1 MSVHRRTVLT
11 GMLGTSALVA
21 APAILRAQ
29 GAPMKIGFLTVK
41 TGPLASG
48 GIQMEQGLTLYLKE
62 RNNMLAGRPVQL
74 FTGDSGG
81 APAVA
86 RTKMQEFVEK
96 ENIACLIGP
105 LATAEALAIDDYI
118 RDKQVPTLSVAAAED
133 MTQRKANP
141 WFCRATSSS
150 AQCSYPMGDYAAKE
164 LGYKRAAMIADDLA
178 YGHELNAGFQRAFE
192 DAGGKVVQKL
202 WPPLNAPDY
211 GSYIAQIKSNIDCL
225 FIGFA
230 GSNGF
235 KFLKQ
240 YREYGGKLP
249 ILGGMTAIDESL
261 LQQMGDDGLGCYST
275 CFYSAQIDTPTNKKF
290 VDGMQRDYKVDPGMY
305 AVVDLH
311 QRRGAGGRAQDDR
324 RPDRGQA
331 RADQGVARKQ
341 GRGYRARP
349 GAVRQVRQRDRQR
362 LHPPGREE
370 RRPLRECRGEDLS
383 RCQPVLDLR
392 PRGIPQAPRLQ
403 SRDLAGQQEYRTVRR
418 KPIAAPCPRAEPR
431 RLIKNKPSRGKMP

>member
-1 MSVHRRTVLT
+1 
-11 GMLGTSALVA
+11 
-21 APAILRAQ
+21 
-29 GAPMKIGFLTVK
+29 MKIGFLIVK

-62 RNNMLAGRPVQL
+62 RNNVLAGRPVQL

-141 WFCRATSSS
+141 WFVRATSSS
-150 AQCSYPMGDYAAKE
+150 AQCSYAMGDYAAKE

-202 WPPLNAPDY
+202 WPPLISPDY
-211 GSYIAQIKSNIDCL
+211 GTYIAQLKQNVDVI

-235 KFLKQ
+235 KFFKQ
-240 YREYGGKLP
+240 YKEYGGNTP
-249 ILGGMTAIDESL
+249 ILGGMTAVDESL
-261 LQQMGDDGLGCYST
+261 LQQMGDDALGAMTGCW
-275 CFYSAQIDTPTNKKF
+275 YSAELDYPVNKRF
-290 VDGMQRDYKVDPGMY
+290 VEAIRRDYKVDPGVYAAETYLCGEVLDHAARAVNGKVEDKDPFMKALKEAKVPDTLRGPVHFDELGNVVGNIY
-305 AVVDLH
+305 IRKVEKKNGKYVNAVVKTY
-311 QRRGAGGRAQDDR
+311 
-324 RPDRGQA
+324 PDVSQFWTYGK
-331 RADQGVARKQ
+331 DEFLKN
-341 GRGYRARP
+341 
-349 GAVRQVRQRDRQR
+349 
-362 LHPPGREE
+362 
-370 RRPLRECRGEDLS
+370 
-383 RCQPVLDLR
+383 PVY
-392 PRGIPQAPRLQ
+392 
-403 SRDLAGQQEYRTVRR
+403 SRDYPPA
-418 KPIAAPCPRAEPR
+418 
-431 RLIKNKPSRGKMP
+431 KNLEQ

>member
-1 MSVHRRTVLT
+1 MLNVQRRAVLR
-11 GMLGTSALVA
+11 GMLGASALVA

-29 GAPMKIGFLTVK
+29 SGPMRVGFLTVK

-62 RNNMLAGRPVQL
+62 RNNMLAGRAVQL
-74 FTGDSGG
+74 FTGDSAG

-118 RDKQVPTLSVAAAED
+118 RDKQIPTLSVAAAED

-150 AQCSYPMGDYAAKE
+150 AQCSYPMGDFAAKE
-164 LGYKRAAMIADDLA
+164 LKFKRAAMIADDLA

-211 GSYIAQIKSNIDCL
+211 GSYIAQIKSSIDCL

-305 AVVDLH
+305 ASST
-311 QRRGAGGRAQDDR
+311 
-324 RPDRGQA
+324 
-331 RADQGVARKQ
+331 
-341 GRGYRARP
+341 YTN
-349 GAVRQVRQRDRQR
+349 GAVLEAALKTINARI
-362 LHPPGREE
+362 
-370 RRPLRECRGEDLS
+370 EDKH
-383 RCQPVLDLR
+383 
-392 PRGIPQAPRLQ
+392 A
-403 SRDLAGQQEYRTVRR
+403 
-418 KPIAAPCPRAEPR
+418 
-431 RLIKNKPSRGKMP
+431 LIKALRDNKVDDTARGPVRFDKHGNVIGNVYIRRVEKKSGRYVNAVVKTYPDVSQFWSYNPDEFLKNPVYNRESWPGSKNIEP